1 MIGTGIHP
9 FGGFLVRSLRPG
21 LDDLF
26 DRKVSV
32 FGRTEVV
39 KQVEGREFV
48 PLPGDCLLRLRELP

>member
-1 MIGTGIHP
+1 M
-9 FGGFLVRSLRPG
+9 RSLRPG